1 MSEAS
6 VERLSKLISDRP
18 EEQLR
23 RGNQQYRKSTP
34 LKFRLGLAEGWFSLF
49 LLMTVVYST
58 IWSVQVVAWVPNL
71 GVLTLTT
78 VVGLICGVVAAK
90 QRRFPRLP
98 VHLLAIAFGLL
109 LAFWQTAGADYAGN
123 NAQLLTAIHL
133 WTATALSGGSSGD
146 NSIFLLFITALGFL
160 LAYTSAWLVYRTR
173 SPWLMIVANAIVLLI
188 NLSNVAAGY
197 LIFLVVFLLASMLL
211 LLRFNLYESTQR
223 WRRLGLRYAN
233 DLGWDFMQAGLLI
246 SIGILILSWILPFGY
261 TNNYTSQIWNANAN
275 PWTQVENTWNRLIAV
290 SGGTNPSNRGNFTD
304 TLVLGGNPNL
314 NNDIVFTFSS
324 DEVSSDEKGLY
335 LGARSYG
342 TYNGHGWTGS
352 PTNSNAQNKNDNY
365 GSEAALYHPV
375 KQYVTV
381 VNPPGEQYPYIFGA
395 SQIASVDEAAVV
407 LVSKNDGSMISWL
420 RGNGQKLA
428 AGDHYVV
435 TSDVSSA
442 DPKTLESVPMPD
454 QAPPY
459 VSSGE
464 QDPPVIA
471 YNPAILATYTQLPSH
486 LDPAILTVA
495 ERVTKNATTMYD
507 KVSALEEY
515 LRTFHY
521 STDVH
526 LPPGEEATSWLL
538 FRSGGHAYCT
548 YFATAMAVMARELGL
563 PARVVSGYTHGTFD
577 ERTREWVVRGT
588 DAHSWTQ
595 VYFAGYGWVNFEPSP
610 SFDAFSRPL
619 PGEFN
624 STGSGSGTGN
634 KTKQNGSAN
643 GHGFVTIPP
652 GEVGGNGSTNVGQA
666 QNQLGQSVGFTLGSI
681 VLLILF
687 SAMLVSIWWRR
698 LFRRYRV
705 SEQIYG
711 RLCLLANWAGIPM
724 RLSDTPGEHIHALA
738 LVTPEQAVPLE
749 RFGDIYVREL
759 WADPASSEH
768 PTRSGEIHE
777 LPGLWK
783 QLQPR
788 LFAYLFRH
796 PRFLRWLPER
806 VGVFLSARASR
817 LRNRQE
823 EDVAPFDGQ
832 EAFDNRV
839 PFDEQ
844 IERL

>member
-18 EEQLR
+18 DEQLR
-23 RGNQQYRKSTP
+23 RGNQQYRRPTP
-34 LKFRLGLAEGWFSLF
+34 LKFHLGLAEGWFSLF

-71 GVLTLTT
+71 GILTLTT
-78 VVGLICGVVAAK
+78 VVGLICGVFAAK

-98 VHLLAIAFGLL
+98 VHIVAIAFGLL

-123 NAQLLTAIHL
+123 NAQLVAAIRL

-146 NSIFLLFITALGFL
+146 DSIFLLFITALGFL

-197 LIFLVVFLLASMLL
+197 LIFLMVFLLASMLL

-261 TNNYTSQIWNANAN
+261 TNDYTSQIWNANAN
-275 PWTQVENTWNRLIAV
+275 PWTQVENAWNRLIAV
-290 SGGTNPSNRGNFTD
+290 DGGTNPSNRGNFTD

-314 NNDIVFTFSS
+314 NNDIVFT
-324 DEVSSDEKGLY
+324 VSSAEGGLY
-335 LGARSYG
+335 LGARSYD
-342 TYNGHGWTGS
+342 TYSGHGWTSS
-352 PTNSNAQNKNDNY
+352 PTSSNAQNKNDSY
-365 GSEAALYHPV
+365 GNEGALYHPV
-375 KQYVTV
+375 KQFITV

-395 SQIASVDEAAVV
+395 SQIASVDETALV
-407 LVSKNDGSMISWL
+407 LVSKNDGSLISWL

-428 AGDHYVV
+428 AGEHYVV
-435 TSDVSSA
+435 TSYVSSA
-442 DPKTLESVPMPD
+442 DVNTLEKVPMPD
-454 QAPPY
+454 QAPLY
-459 VSSGE
+459 VSSGQ

-471 YNPAILATYTQLPSH
+471 YNPAILTTYRQVPSH

-495 ERVTKNATTMYD
+495 QRVTRNATTMYD
-507 KVSALEEY
+507 KTIALETY
-515 LRTFHY
+515 LHSFKY
-521 STDVH
+521 SADVH
-526 LPPGEEATSWLL
+526 LPAGEEATSWLL
-538 FRSGGHAYCT
+538 FRSGGRAYCT

-577 ERTREWVVRGT
+577 ERTHEWVVRGV

-610 SFDAFSRPL
+610 SFDTFNRPL
-619 PGEFN
+619 PGQFN
-624 STGSGSGTGN
+624 STDLGSGNGSRP
-634 KTKQNGSAN
+634 KQTGSAN
-643 GHGFVTIPP
+643 GHGAGTVPKDEP
-652 GEVGGNGSTNVGQA
+652 GGHGSIDASQT

-681 VLLILF
+681 VLLLLF

-705 SEQIYG
+705 SEQLYG

-738 LVTPEQAVPLE
+738 LAAPEQAVPLE

-759 WADPASSEH
+759 WADPATMDH

-788 LFAYLFRH
+788 LFAYLLRH
-796 PRFLRWLPER
+796 PRFLRWLPDR
-806 VGVFLSARASR
+806 VGGFLSTRVSR
-817 LRNRQE
+817 LRSSQE
-823 EDVAPFDGQ
+823 EDVASFVGQ

-839 PFDEQ
+839 PLDEQ